1 MEQKKEQKERI
12 RKAYA
17 PKGERG
23 QKQMTFRIDNEN
35 LAWLEQQP
43 NKGRYI
49 NQLIAQHR
57 ANQEGG
63 ETRSELYTGEG

>member
-1 MEQKKEQKERI
+1 MRQKEENQERI

-23 QKQMTFRIDNEN
+23 QKSMTFRIDNDN

-43 NKGRYI
+43 NKGRFI
-49 NQLIAQHR
+49 NELIAAHR
-57 ANQEGG
+57 ASSMGHED
-63 ETRSELYTGEG
+63 

>member
-1 MEQKKEQKERI
+1 MKEKETQERERI

-23 QKQMTFRIDNEN
+23 QKMFTFRLDNDLQEHLN
-35 LAWLEQQP
+35 KQP

-49 NQLIAQHR
+49 NDLIR
-57 ANQEGG
+57 AAMED
-63 ETRSELYTGEG
+63 S